1 VDRLLDW
8 TERLLVLALYGWLI
22 IRILSGYLANSG
34 IANLFLLAAEGLVVV
49 FLLLRR
55 PATLISRRPGEWL
68 LAMGA
73 TCAPLA
79 VVPGGTHSLVPPA
92 AGAALLLLGMLV
104 QLHAK
109 ISLGRSLGCVPAHRG
124 LKLAG
129 PYRYLRHP
137 MYAGYVLSHVAFLA
151 MNPTLWNLTAYA
163 VCLCLQVP
171 RLLAEERLLRQDPQY
186 RAYQAG
192 VRYRLLPGLF

>member
-1 VDRLLDW
+1 
-8 TERLLVLALYGWLI
+8 
-22 IRILSGYLANSG
+22 
-34 IANLFLLAAEGLVVV
+34 
-49 FLLLRR
+49 
-55 PATLISRRPGEWL
+55 
-68 LAMGA
+68 
-73 TCAPLA
+73 
-79 VVPGGTHSLVPPA
+79 
-92 AGAALLLLGMLV
+92 
-104 QLHAK
+104 
-109 ISLGRSLGCVPAHRG
+109 
-124 LKLAG
+124 
-129 PYRYLRHP
+129 